1 MDDISQLA
9 TQFNS
14 SSDKDKLKLVPKLID
29 SGNSGWE
36 ILIEFLKSSSSESPN
51 LVAGKVY
58 QELIAAQTN
67 GTQEFVEKYLKNGIM
82 TLKSAADIDYQTLE
96 KLLIQ
101 KDFQAADS
109 LTRAKLC
116 ELAGSDAIARK
127 WLYFT
132 EVDKIPGTDLQT
144 IDRLWWVYSEGKF
157 GFAVQRKLWLG
168 VGKDFSQLWQKI
180 GWKNDNNWTRYP
192 QEFTWDLNAPTG
204 HLPLLNQLRGV
215 RVITSLFSHPVW
227 SQNL

>member
-58 QELIAAQTN
+58 QELIAAQTT
-67 GTQEFVEKYLKNGIM
+67 GTQELVEKYLKNGIV

-144 IDRLWWVYSEGKF
+144 IDRLWWLYSEGKF

>member
-58 QELIAAQTN
+58 QELIAAQTT
-67 GTQEFVEKYLKNGIM
+67 GTQELVEKYLKNGIV